1 MLLKNAHIINP
12 ADNFNELSDIRIEN
26 GVVTEISKDLFPL
39 VDEEVIDLS
48 EKVITPGLVDMHCH
62 LREPGFESKETI
74 KTGIQSALAGGYT
87 AICPMANTL
96 PAVDNLMTLKYTF
109 DRAKEADEIGF
120 YPICA
125 VSIGLQGQNLVNMS
139 ELKDNGAVAFSDDG
153 RPLEN
158 LKLYRVALEYA
169 DSLGALII
177 SHSEDSSLATGG
189 VINEGATSTRLGLQ
203 GISDLAESVAVARE
217 LEVLRYS
224 GGKLHFAHIS
234 TKRSIELIRQAK
246 KDGLS
251 VTCETAPHYFSLSD
265 EDIKTFE
272 AKFKMNPPLRSREDK
287 EAVIEGLQDGTIDV
301 IATDHAPHTLEEKL
315 MPIQK
320 APMGIV
326 GFETSLGLCITN
338 LVDRGYLT
346 LSQVIEKLSL
356 NPARIL
362 NIKQGNIKIGEP
374 ANLTVIDSD
383 VEWIVDA
390 SKFKSKC
397 KISPFDGKKLRGR
410 VLAVVVNGKYKEIQ

>member
-12 ADNFNELSDIRIEN
+12 ADNLNELSDIRVEN
-26 GVVTEISKDLFPL
+26 GMVAEISKNLFPL

-48 EKVITPGLVDMHCH
+48 GKVITPGLVDMHCH

-87 AICPMANTL
+87 AICPMANTS
-96 PAVDNLMTLKYTF
+96 PVVDNLMTLKYTF
-109 DRAKEADEIGF
+109 DRAQEAEEIGF

-125 VSIGLQGQNLVNMS
+125 LSVGLKGQNLVNMS

-153 RPLEN
+153 KPLEN

-177 SHSEDSSLATGG
+177 SHTEDSSLASGG
-189 VINEGATSTRLGLQ
+189 VINEGAASTRLGLQ

-246 KDGLS
+246 KDGLN
-251 VTCETAPHYFSLSD
+251 VTCETAPHYFSLCD

-326 GFETSLGLCITN
+326 GFETSLALCITN

-356 NPARIL
+356 NPSRIL

-374 ANLTVIDSD
+374 ANLTVVDPD

>member
-109 DRAKEADEIGF
+109 DRAKESDEIGF

-362 NIKQGNIKIGEP
+362 NIKQGNIKIGES
-374 ANLTVIDSD
+374 ANLTVIDPD

-390 SKFKSKC
+390 AKFKSKC
-397 KISPFDGKKLRGR
+397 KISPFDGKNLRGR
-410 VLAVVVNGKYKEIQ
+410 ALAVVVNGKYKEIK

>member
-12 ADNFNELSDIRIEN
+12 ADNLNELSDIRVEN
-26 GVVTEISKDLFPL
+26 GMVAEISKNLFPL

-48 EKVITPGLVDMHCH
+48 GKVITPGLVDMHCH

-74 KTGIQSALAGGYT
+74 KTGIQSAIAGGYT
-87 AICPMANTL
+87 AICPMANTS
-96 PAVDNLMTLKYTF
+96 PVVDNLMTLKYTF

-125 VSIGLQGQNLVNMS
+125 LSIGLKGQNLVNMS
-139 ELKDNGAVAFSDDG
+139 EFKDNGAVAFSDDG
-153 RPLEN
+153 KPLEN

-169 DSLGALII
+169 DSLGVLII
-177 SHSEDSSLATGG
+177 SHSEDSSLASGG
-189 VINEGATSTRLGLQ
+189 VINEGAASTRLGLQ

-246 KDGLS
+246 KDGLN
-251 VTCETAPHYFSLSD
+251 VTCETAPHYFSLCD

-326 GFETSLGLCITN
+326 GFETSLALCITN
-338 LVDRGYLT
+338 LVDGGYLT

-356 NPARIL
+356 NPSRIL

-374 ANLTVIDSD
+374 ANLTVVDPD

>member
-12 ADNFNELSDIRIEN
+12 ADNLNELSDIRVEN
-26 GVVTEISKDLFPL
+26 GMVAEISKNLFPL

-48 EKVITPGLVDMHCH
+48 GKVITPGLVDMHCH

-87 AICPMANTL
+87 AICQMANTS
-96 PAVDNLMTLKYTF
+96 PVVDNLMTLKYTF
-109 DRAKEADEIGF
+109 DRAQEAEEIGF

-125 VSIGLQGQNLVNMS
+125 LSIGLKGQNLVNMS

-153 RPLEN
+153 KPLEN

-177 SHSEDSSLATGG
+177 SHSEDSSLASGG
-189 VINEGATSTRLGLQ
+189 VINEGAASTRLGLQ

-217 LEVLRYS
+217 LEILRYS

-246 KDGLS
+246 KDGLN
-251 VTCETAPHYFSLSD
+251 VTCETAPHYFSLCD

-338 LVDRGYLT
+338 LVDGGYLT

-356 NPARIL
+356 NPSRIL

-374 ANLTVIDSD
+374 ANLTVVDPD

>member
-1 MLLKNAHIINP
+1 M
-12 ADNFNELSDIRIEN
+12 
-26 GVVTEISKDLFPL
+26 
-39 VDEEVIDLS
+39 
-48 EKVITPGLVDMHCH
+48 
-62 LREPGFESKETI
+62 
-74 KTGIQSALAGGYT
+74 
-87 AICPMANTL
+87 
-96 PAVDNLMTLKYTF
+96 
-109 DRAKEADEIGF
+109 
-120 YPICA
+120 
-125 VSIGLQGQNLVNMS
+125 
-139 ELKDNGAVAFSDDG
+139 KDNGAVAFSADG

-158 LKLYRVALEYA
+158 STLSIVDLKYA
-169 DSLGALII
+169 DSHC
-177 SHSEDSSLATGG
+177 SFVSTHSEDSSLATGG

-362 NIKQGNIKIGEP
+362 NIKQGNIKIGES
-374 ANLTVIDSD
+374 ANLTVIDPD

-390 SKFKSKC
+390 AKFKSKC
-397 KISPFDGKKLRGR
+397 KISPFDGKNLRGR
-410 VLAVVVNGKYKEIQ
+410 ALAVVVNGKYKEIK

>member
-12 ADNFNELSDIRIEN
+12 ADNLNELSDIRVEN
-26 GVVTEISKDLFPL
+26 GMVAEISKNLFPL

-48 EKVITPGLVDMHCH
+48 GKVITPGLVDMHCH

-87 AICPMANTL
+87 AICPMANTS
-96 PAVDNLMTLKYTF
+96 PVVDNLMTLKYTF

-125 VSIGLQGQNLVNMS
+125 LSIGLKGQNLVNMS

-153 RPLEN
+153 KPLEN

-177 SHSEDSSLATGG
+177 SHSEDSSLASGG
-189 VINEGATSTRLGLQ
+189 VINEGAASTRLGLQ

-246 KDGLS
+246 KDGLN
-251 VTCETAPHYFSLSD
+251 VTCETAPHYFSLCD

-338 LVDRGYLT
+338 LVDGGYLT

-356 NPARIL
+356 NPSRIL

-374 ANLTVIDSD
+374 ANLTVVDPD

>member
-12 ADNFNELSDIRIEN
+12 ADNLNELSDIRVEN
-26 GVVTEISKDLFPL
+26 GMVAEISKNLFPL

-48 EKVITPGLVDMHCH
+48 GKVITPGLVDMHCH

-87 AICPMANTL
+87 AICPMANTS
-96 PAVDNLMTLKYTF
+96 PVVDNLITLKYTF
-109 DRAKEADEIGF
+109 DRAQEAEEIGF

-125 VSIGLQGQNLVNMS
+125 LSVGLKGQNLVNMS

-153 RPLEN
+153 KPLEN

-362 NIKQGNIKIGEP
+362 NIKQGNIKIGES
-374 ANLTVIDSD
+374 ANLTVIEPD

-390 SKFKSKC
+390 AKFKSKC
-397 KISPFDGKKLRGR
+397 KISPFDGKNLRGR
-410 VLAVVVNGKYKEIQ
+410 ALAVVVNGKYKEIK

>member
-12 ADNFNELSDIRIEN
+12 ADNLNELSDIRVEN
-26 GVVTEISKDLFPL
+26 GMVAEISKNLFPL

-48 EKVITPGLVDMHCH
+48 GKVITPGFVDMHCH

-87 AICPMANTL
+87 AICPMANTS
-96 PAVDNLMTLKYTF
+96 PVVDNLMTLKYTF

-125 VSIGLQGQNLVNMS
+125 LSVGLKGQNLVNMS

-153 RPLEN
+153 KPLEN

-177 SHSEDSSLATGG
+177 SHSEDSSLASGG
-189 VINEGATSTRLGLQ
+189 VINEGAASTRLGLQ

-217 LEVLRYS
+217 LEILRYS

-246 KDGLS
+246 KDGLN
-251 VTCETAPHYFSLSD
+251 VTCETAPHYFSLCD

-326 GFETSLGLCITN
+326 GFETSLALCITN
-338 LVDRGYLT
+338 LVDGGYLT
-346 LSQVIEKLSL
+346 LSQVIKKLSL
-356 NPARIL
+356 NPSRIL

-374 ANLTVIDSD
+374 ANLTVVDPD

>member
-12 ADNFNELSDIRIEN
+12 ADNLNELSDIRVEN
-26 GVVTEISKDLFPL
+26 GMVAEISKNLFPL

-48 EKVITPGLVDMHCH
+48 GKVITPGLVDMHCH

-74 KTGIQSALAGGYT
+74 KTGIQSAISGGYT
-87 AICPMANTL
+87 AICPMANTS
-96 PAVDNLMTLKYTF
+96 PVVDNLMTLKYTF
-109 DRAKEADEIGF
+109 DRAQEAEEIGF

-125 VSIGLQGQNLVNMS
+125 LSVGLKGQNLVNMS

-153 RPLEN
+153 KPLEN

-177 SHSEDSSLATGG
+177 SHSEDSSLASGG
-189 VINEGATSTRLGLQ
+189 VINEGAASTRLGLQ

-246 KDGLS
+246 KDGLN
-251 VTCETAPHYFSLSD
+251 VTCETAPHYFSLCD

-287 EAVIEGLQDGTIDV
+287 EAVI
-301 IATDHAPHTLEEKL
+301 
-315 MPIQK
+315 
-320 APMGIV
+320 
-326 GFETSLGLCITN
+326 
-338 LVDRGYLT
+338 
-346 LSQVIEKLSL
+346 
-356 NPARIL
+356 
-362 NIKQGNIKIGEP
+362 
-374 ANLTVIDSD
+374 
-383 VEWIVDA
+383 
-390 SKFKSKC
+390 
-397 KISPFDGKKLRGR
+397 
-410 VLAVVVNGKYKEIQ
+410 

>member
-12 ADNFNELSDIRIEN
+12 ADNLNELSDIRVEN
-26 GVVTEISKDLFPL
+26 GMVAEISKNLFPL

-48 EKVITPGLVDMHCH
+48 GKVITPGLVDMHCH

-74 KTGIQSALAGGYT
+74 KTGIQSAIAGGYT
-87 AICPMANTL
+87 AICPMANTS
-96 PAVDNLMTLKYTF
+96 PVVDNLMTLKYTF

-125 VSIGLQGQNLVNMS
+125 LSVGLKGQNLVNMS

-153 RPLEN
+153 KPLEN

-177 SHSEDSSLATGG
+177 SHSEDSSLASGG
-189 VINEGATSTRLGLQ
+189 VINEGAASTRLGLQ

-246 KDGLS
+246 KDGLN
-251 VTCETAPHYFSLSD
+251 VTCETAPHYFSLCD

-326 GFETSLGLCITN
+326 GFETSLALCITN
-338 LVDRGYLT
+338 LVDGGYLT

-356 NPARIL
+356 NPSRIL

-374 ANLTVIDSD
+374 ANLTVVDPD

>member
-362 NIKQGNIKIGEP
+362 NIKQGNIKIGES
-374 ANLTVIDSD
+374 ANLTVIDPD

-390 SKFKSKC
+390 AKFKSKC
-397 KISPFDGKKLRGR
+397 KISPFDGKNLRGR
-410 VLAVVVNGKYKEIQ
+410 ALAVVVNGKYKEIK

>member
-12 ADNFNELSDIRIEN
+12 ADNLNELSDIRVEN
-26 GVVTEISKDLFPL
+26 GMVAEISKNLFPL

-48 EKVITPGLVDMHCH
+48 GKVITPGLVDMHCH

-74 KTGIQSALAGGYT
+74 KTGIQSAIAGGYT
-87 AICPMANTL
+87 AICPMANTS
-96 PAVDNLMTLKYTF
+96 PVVDNLMTLKYTF
-109 DRAKEADEIGF
+109 DRAQEADEIGF

-125 VSIGLQGQNLVNMS
+125 LSIGLKGQNLVNMS

-153 RPLEN
+153 KPLEN

-177 SHSEDSSLATGG
+177 SHSEDSSLASGG
-189 VINEGATSTRLGLQ
+189 VINEGAASTRLGLQ

-246 KDGLS
+246 KDGLN
-251 VTCETAPHYFSLSD
+251 VTCETAPHYFSLCD

-326 GFETSLGLCITN
+326 GFETSLALCITN
-338 LVDRGYLT
+338 LVDGGYLT

-356 NPARIL
+356 NPSRIL

-374 ANLTVIDSD
+374 ANLTVVDPD

>member
-1 MLLKNAHIINP
+1 M
-12 ADNFNELSDIRIEN
+12 
-26 GVVTEISKDLFPL
+26 
-39 VDEEVIDLS
+39 
-48 EKVITPGLVDMHCH
+48 
-62 LREPGFESKETI
+62 
-74 KTGIQSALAGGYT
+74 
-87 AICPMANTL
+87 
-96 PAVDNLMTLKYTF
+96 
-109 DRAKEADEIGF
+109 
-120 YPICA
+120 
-125 VSIGLQGQNLVNMS
+125 
-139 ELKDNGAVAFSDDG
+139 
-153 RPLEN
+153 
-158 LKLYRVALEYA
+158 
-169 DSLGALII
+169 
-177 SHSEDSSLATGG
+177 
-189 VINEGATSTRLGLQ
+189 
-203 GISDLAESVAVARE
+203 
-217 LEVLRYS
+217 
-224 GGKLHFAHIS
+224 
-234 TKRSIELIRQAK
+234 
-246 KDGLS
+246 S

-362 NIKQGNIKIGEP
+362 NIKQGNIKIGES
-374 ANLTVIDSD
+374 ANLTVIEPD

-390 SKFKSKC
+390 AKFKSKC
-397 KISPFDGKKLRGR
+397 KISPFDGKNLRGR
-410 VLAVVVNGKYKEIQ
+410 ALAVVVNGKYKEIK

>member
-12 ADNFNELSDIRIEN
+12 ADNLNELSDIRVEN
-26 GVVTEISKDLFPL
+26 GMVAEISKNLFPL

-48 EKVITPGLVDMHCH
+48 GKVITPGLVDMHCH

-74 KTGIQSALAGGYT
+74 KTGIQSAIAGGYT
-87 AICPMANTL
+87 AICPMANTS
-96 PAVDNLMTLKYTF
+96 PVVDNLMTLKYTF

-125 VSIGLQGQNLVNMS
+125 LSIGLKGQNLVNMS

-153 RPLEN
+153 KPLEN

-177 SHSEDSSLATGG
+177 SHSEDSSLASGG
-189 VINEGATSTRLGLQ
+189 VINEGAASTRLGLQ

-246 KDGLS
+246 KDGLN
-251 VTCETAPHYFSLSD
+251 VTCETAPHYFSLCD

-338 LVDRGYLT
+338 LVDGGYLT

-356 NPARIL
+356 NPSRIL
-362 NIKQGNIKIGEP
+362 NIKQGNIKIGES
-374 ANLTVIDSD
+374 ANLTVVDPD
-383 VEWIVDA
+383 VEWFVDA

>member
-87 AICPMANTL
+87 AICPMANTS

-272 AKFKMNPPLRSREDK
+272 AKFKMNPPLRSREDR

-362 NIKQGNIKIGEP
+362 NIKQGNIKIGES
-374 ANLTVIDSD
+374 ANLTVIDPD

-390 SKFKSKC
+390 AKFKSKC
-397 KISPFDGKKLRGR
+397 KISPFDGKNLRGR
-410 VLAVVVNGKYKEIQ
+410 ALAVVVNGKYKEIK

>member
-12 ADNFNELSDIRIEN
+12 ADNLNELSDIRVEN
-26 GVVTEISKDLFPL
+26 GMVAEISKNLFPL

-48 EKVITPGLVDMHCH
+48 GKVITPGLVDMHCH

-74 KTGIQSALAGGYT
+74 KTGIQSAIAGGYT
-87 AICPMANTL
+87 AICPMANTS
-96 PAVDNLMTLKYTF
+96 PVVDNLMTLKYTF
-109 DRAKEADEIGF
+109 DRAQEAEEIGF

-125 VSIGLQGQNLVNMS
+125 LSIGLKGQNLVNMS

-153 RPLEN
+153 KPLEN

-177 SHSEDSSLATGG
+177 SHSEDSSLASGG
-189 VINEGATSTRLGLQ
+189 VINEGAASTRLGLQ

-246 KDGLS
+246 KDGLN
-251 VTCETAPHYFSLSD
+251 VTCETAPHYFSLCD

-338 LVDRGYLT
+338 LVDGGYLT

-356 NPARIL
+356 NPSRIL
-362 NIKQGNIKIGEP
+362 NIKQGNIKIGES
-374 ANLTVIDSD
+374 ANLTVVDPD
-383 VEWIVDA
+383 VEWFVDA

-410 VLAVVVNGKYKEIQ
+410 ALAVVVNGKYKEIQ

>member
-12 ADNFNELSDIRIEN
+12 ADNLNELSDIRVEN
-26 GVVTEISKDLFPL
+26 GMVAEISKNLFPL

-48 EKVITPGLVDMHCH
+48 GKVITPGLVDMHCH

-74 KTGIQSALAGGYT
+74 KTGIQSAIAGGYT
-87 AICPMANTL
+87 AICPMANTS
-96 PAVDNLMTLKYTF
+96 PVVDNLMTLKYTF

-125 VSIGLQGQNLVNMS
+125 LSIGLKGQNLVNMS

-153 RPLEN
+153 KPLEN

-177 SHSEDSSLATGG
+177 SHSEDSSLASGG
-189 VINEGATSTRLGLQ
+189 VINEGAASTRLGLQ

-234 TKRSIELIRQAK
+234 TKRSIELVRQAK
-246 KDGLS
+246 KDGLN
-251 VTCETAPHYFSLSD
+251 VTCETAPHYFSLCD

-338 LVDRGYLT
+338 LVDGGYLT

-362 NIKQGNIKIGEP
+362 NIKQGNIKIGES
-374 ANLTVIDSD
+374 ANLTVIDPD

-390 SKFKSKC
+390 AKFKSKC
-397 KISPFDGKKLRGR
+397 KISPFDGKNLRGR
-410 VLAVVVNGKYKEIQ
+410 ALAVVVNGKYKEIK

>member
-87 AICPMANTL
+87 AICPMANTS

-362 NIKQGNIKIGEP
+362 NIKQGNIKIGES
-374 ANLTVIDSD
+374 ANLTVIDPD

-390 SKFKSKC
+390 AKFKSKC
-397 KISPFDGKKLRGR
+397 KISPFDGKNLRGR
-410 VLAVVVNGKYKEIQ
+410 ALAVVVNGKYKEIK

>member
-12 ADNFNELSDIRIEN
+12 ADNLNELSDIRVEN
-26 GVVTEISKDLFPL
+26 GMVAEISKNLFPL

-48 EKVITPGLVDMHCH
+48 GKVITPGLVDMHCH

-74 KTGIQSALAGGYT
+74 KTGIQSAIAGGYT
-87 AICPMANTL
+87 AICPMANTS
-96 PAVDNLMTLKYTF
+96 PVVDNLMTLKYTF

-125 VSIGLQGQNLVNMS
+125 LSIGLKGQNLVNMS

-153 RPLEN
+153 KPLEN

-177 SHSEDSSLATGG
+177 SHSEDSSLASGG
-189 VINEGATSTRLGLQ
+189 VINEGAASTRLGLQ

-234 TKRSIELIRQAK
+234 TKRSIELVRQAK
-246 KDGLS
+246 KDGLN
-251 VTCETAPHYFSLSD
+251 VTCETAPHYFSLCD

-326 GFETSLGLCITN
+326 GFETSLALCITN
-338 LVDRGYLT
+338 LVDGGYLT

-356 NPARIL
+356 NPSRIL

-374 ANLTVIDSD
+374 ANLTVVDPD

>member
-48 EKVITPGLVDMHCH
+48 GKVITPGLVDMHCH

-362 NIKQGNIKIGEP
+362 NIKQGNIKIGES
-374 ANLTVIDSD
+374 ANLTVIDPD

-390 SKFKSKC
+390 AKFKSKC
-397 KISPFDGKKLRGR
+397 KISPFDGKNLRGR
-410 VLAVVVNGKYKEIQ
+410 ALAVVVNGKYKEIK

>member
-12 ADNFNELSDIRIEN
+12 ADNLNELSDIRVEN
-26 GVVTEISKDLFPL
+26 GMVAEISKNLFPL

-48 EKVITPGLVDMHCH
+48 GNVITPGLVDMHCH

-74 KTGIQSALAGGYT
+74 KTGIQSAIAGGYT
-87 AICPMANTL
+87 AICPMANTS
-96 PAVDNLMTLKYTF
+96 PVVDNLMTLKYTF
-109 DRAKEADEIGF
+109 DRAQEAEEIGF

-125 VSIGLQGQNLVNMS
+125 LSIGLKGQNLVNMS

-153 RPLEN
+153 KPLEN

-177 SHSEDSSLATGG
+177 SHSEDSSLASGG
-189 VINEGATSTRLGLQ
+189 VINEGAASTRLGLQ

-246 KDGLS
+246 KDGLN
-251 VTCETAPHYFSLSD
+251 VTCETAPHYFSLCD

-338 LVDRGYLT
+338 LVDGGYLT

-356 NPARIL
+356 NPSRIL
-362 NIKQGNIKIGEP
+362 NIKQGNIKIGES
-374 ANLTVIDSD
+374 ANLTVVDPD
-383 VEWIVDA
+383 VEWFVDA

-410 VLAVVVNGKYKEIQ
+410 ALAVVVNGKYKEIQ

>member
-12 ADNFNELSDIRIEN
+12 ADNLNELSDIRVEN
-26 GVVTEISKDLFPL
+26 GMVAEISKNLFPL

-48 EKVITPGLVDMHCH
+48 GKVITPGLVDMHCH

-87 AICPMANTL
+87 AICPMANTS
-96 PAVDNLMTLKYTF
+96 PVVDNLMTLKYTF
-109 DRAKEADEIGF
+109 DRAQEADEIGF

-125 VSIGLQGQNLVNMS
+125 LSVGLKGQNLVNMS

-153 RPLEN
+153 KPLEN

-177 SHSEDSSLATGG
+177 SHSEDSSLASGG
-189 VINEGATSTRLGLQ
+189 VINEGAASTRLGLQ

-246 KDGLS
+246 KDGLN
-251 VTCETAPHYFSLSD
+251 VTCETAPHYFSLCD

-326 GFETSLGLCITN
+326 GFETSLALCITN
-338 LVDRGYLT
+338 LVDGGYLT

-356 NPARIL
+356 NPSRIL

-374 ANLTVIDSD
+374 ANLTVVDPD

>member
-12 ADNFNELSDIRIEN
+12 ADNLNELSDIRVEN
-26 GVVTEISKDLFPL
+26 GMVAEISKNLFPL

-48 EKVITPGLVDMHCH
+48 GKVITPGLVDMHCH

-87 AICPMANTL
+87 AICPMANTS
-96 PAVDNLMTLKYTF
+96 PVVDNLITLKYTF
-109 DRAKEADEIGF
+109 DRAQEADEIGF

-125 VSIGLQGQNLVNMS
+125 LSVGLKGQNLVNMS

-153 RPLEN
+153 KPLEN

-177 SHSEDSSLATGG
+177 SHSEDSSLASGG
-189 VINEGATSTRLGLQ
+189 VINEGAASTRLGLQ

-246 KDGLS
+246 KDGLN
-251 VTCETAPHYFSLSD
+251 VTCETAPHYFSLCD

-338 LVDRGYLT
+338 LVDGGYLT

-356 NPARIL
+356 NPSRIL

-374 ANLTVIDSD
+374 ANLTVVDPD

>member
-12 ADNFNELSDIRIEN
+12 ADNLNELSDIRVEN
-26 GVVTEISKDLFPL
+26 GMVAEISKNLFPL

-48 EKVITPGLVDMHCH
+48 GKVITPGLVDMHCH

-87 AICPMANTL
+87 AICPMANTS
-96 PAVDNLMTLKYTF
+96 PVVDNLMTLKYTF
-109 DRAKEADEIGF
+109 DRAQEAEEIGF

-125 VSIGLQGQNLVNMS
+125 LSIGLKGQNLVNMS

-153 RPLEN
+153 KPLEN

-177 SHSEDSSLATGG
+177 SHSEDSSLASGG
-189 VINEGATSTRLGLQ
+189 VINEGAASTRLGLQ

-217 LEVLRYS
+217 LEILRYS

-246 KDGLS
+246 KDGLN
-251 VTCETAPHYFSLSD
+251 VTCETAPHYFSLCD

-326 GFETSLGLCITN
+326 GFETSLALCITN

-356 NPARIL
+356 NPSRIL

-374 ANLTVIDSD
+374 ANLTVVDPD

>member
-12 ADNFNELSDIRIEN
+12 ADNLNELSDIRVEN
-26 GVVTEISKDLFPL
+26 GMVAEISKNLFPL

-48 EKVITPGLVDMHCH
+48 GKVITPGLVDMHCH

-87 AICPMANTL
+87 AICPMANTS
-96 PAVDNLMTLKYTF
+96 PVVDNLMTLKYTF
-109 DRAKEADEIGF
+109 DRAQEAEEIGF

-125 VSIGLQGQNLVNMS
+125 LSIGLKGQNLVNMS

-153 RPLEN
+153 KPLEN

-177 SHSEDSSLATGG
+177 SHSEDSSLASGG
-189 VINEGATSTRLGLQ
+189 VINEGAASTRLGLQ

-246 KDGLS
+246 KDGLN
-251 VTCETAPHYFSLSD
+251 VTCETAPHYFSLCD

-326 GFETSLGLCITN
+326 GFETSLALCITN
-338 LVDRGYLT
+338 LVDGGYLT

-356 NPARIL
+356 NPSRIL

-374 ANLTVIDSD
+374 ANLTVVDPD

>member
-12 ADNFNELSDIRIEN
+12 ADNLNELSDIRVEN
-26 GVVTEISKDLFPL
+26 GMVAEISKNLFPL

-48 EKVITPGLVDMHCH
+48 GKVITPGLVDMHCH

-87 AICPMANTL
+87 AICPMANTS
-96 PAVDNLMTLKYTF
+96 PVVDNLMTLKYTF

-125 VSIGLQGQNLVNMS
+125 LSIGLKGQNLVNMS

-153 RPLEN
+153 KPLEN

-177 SHSEDSSLATGG
+177 SHSEDSSLASGG
-189 VINEGATSTRLGLQ
+189 VINEGAASTRLGLQ

-246 KDGLS
+246 KDGLN
-251 VTCETAPHYFSLSD
+251 VTCETAPHYFSLCD

-326 GFETSLGLCITN
+326 GFETSLALCITN

-356 NPARIL
+356 NPSRIL

-374 ANLTVIDSD
+374 ANLTVVDPD

>member
-12 ADNFNELSDIRIEN
+12 ADNLNELSDIRVEN
-26 GVVTEISKDLFPL
+26 GMVAEISKNLFPL

-48 EKVITPGLVDMHCH
+48 GKVITPGLVDMHCH

-74 KTGIQSALAGGYT
+74 KTGIQSAISGGYT
-87 AICPMANTL
+87 AICPMANTS
-96 PAVDNLMTLKYTF
+96 PVVDNLMTLKYTF
-109 DRAKEADEIGF
+109 DRAQEAEEIGF

-125 VSIGLQGQNLVNMS
+125 LSVGLKGQNLVNMS

-153 RPLEN
+153 KPLEN

-177 SHSEDSSLATGG
+177 SHSEDSSLASGG
-189 VINEGATSTRLGLQ
+189 VINEGAASTRLGLQ

-246 KDGLS
+246 KDGLN
-251 VTCETAPHYFSLSD
+251 VTCETAPHYFSLCD

-326 GFETSLGLCITN
+326 GFETSLALCITN
-338 LVDRGYLT
+338 LVDGGYLT

-356 NPARIL
+356 NPSRIL

-374 ANLTVIDSD
+374 ANLTVVDPD

>member
-12 ADNFNELSDIRIEN
+12 ADNLNELSDIRVEN
-26 GVVTEISKDLFPL
+26 GMVAEISKNLFPL

-48 EKVITPGLVDMHCH
+48 GKVITPGLVDMHCH

-87 AICPMANTL
+87 AICPMANTS
-96 PAVDNLMTLKYTF
+96 PVVDNLITLKYTF
-109 DRAKEADEIGF
+109 DRAQEADEIGF

-125 VSIGLQGQNLVNMS
+125 LSVGLKGQNLVNMS

-153 RPLEN
+153 KPLEN

-177 SHSEDSSLATGG
+177 SHSEDSSLASGG
-189 VINEGATSTRLGLQ
+189 VINEGAASTRLGLQ

-217 LEVLRYS
+217 LEVLPYS

-246 KDGLS
+246 KDGLN
-251 VTCETAPHYFSLSD
+251 VTCETAPHYFSLCD

-326 GFETSLGLCITN
+326 GFETSLALCITN
-338 LVDRGYLT
+338 LVDGGYLT

-356 NPARIL
+356 NPSRIL

-374 ANLTVIDSD
+374 ANLTVVDPD

>member
-12 ADNFNELSDIRIEN
+12 ADNLNEISDIRIEN
-26 GVVTEISKDLFPL
+26 NIISEISKDLFPL
-39 VDEEVIDLS
+39 VDEEVIDLTG
-48 EKVITPGLVDMHCH
+48 KVVTPGLVDMHCH

-87 AICPMANTL
+87 AICPMANTY
-96 PAVDNLMTLKYTF
+96 PVVDNLITLKYTY

-125 VSIGLQGQNLVNMS
+125 ISIGLQGQNLVNMS

-153 RPLEN
+153 KPLEN
-158 LKLYRVALEYA
+158 LKLYKVALEYA
-169 DSLGALII
+169 DSLNTLII
-177 SHSEDSSLATGG
+177 SHSEDSSLAQGG
-189 VINEGATSTRLGLQ
+189 VINEGVTSTKLGLQ
-203 GISDLAESVAVARE
+203 GISNLAESVAVARE
-217 LEVLRYS
+217 LEVLRFS

-234 TKRSIELIRQAK
+234 TKRSIELIKQAK
-246 KDGLS
+246 KDGLN
-251 VTCETAPHYFSLSD
+251 VTCETAPHYFSLCD

-272 AKFKMNPPLRSREDK
+272 AKYKMNPPLRSQEDK
-287 EAVIEGLQDGTIDV
+287 EAVIKGLQDGTIDV

-326 GFETSLGLCITN
+326 GFETALGLCITN
-338 LVDRGYLT
+338 LVEKGYLT
-346 LSQVIEKLSL
+346 LSQVVEKLSY

-362 NIKQGNIKIGEP
+362 NIQQGNIKIGAL
-374 ANLTVIDSD
+374 ANLTIINPTLDWVVDS
-383 VEWIVDA
+383 

-397 KISPFDGKKLRGR
+397 KISPFDGKKMKGKA
-410 VLAVVVNGKYKEIQ
+410 LAVVINGKYKEI

>member
-12 ADNFNELSDIRIEN
+12 ADNLNELSDIRVEN
-26 GVVTEISKDLFPL
+26 GMVAEISKNLFPL

-48 EKVITPGLVDMHCH
+48 GKVITPGLVDMHCH

-74 KTGIQSALAGGYT
+74 KTGIQSAIAGGYT
-87 AICPMANTL
+87 AICPMANTS
-96 PAVDNLMTLKYTF
+96 PVVDNLMTLKYTF
-109 DRAKEADEIGF
+109 DRAQEAEEIGF

-125 VSIGLQGQNLVNMS
+125 LSIGLKGQNLVNMS

-153 RPLEN
+153 KPLEN

-177 SHSEDSSLATGG
+177 SHSEDSSLASGG
-189 VINEGATSTRLGLQ
+189 VINEGAASTRLGLQ

-246 KDGLS
+246 KDGLN
-251 VTCETAPHYFSLSD
+251 VTCETAPHYFSLCD

-326 GFETSLGLCITN
+326 GFETSLALCITN
-338 LVDRGYLT
+338 LVDGGYLT

-356 NPARIL
+356 NPSRIL
-362 NIKQGNIKIGEP
+362 NIKQGNIKIGES
-374 ANLTVIDSD
+374 ANLTVVDPD
-383 VEWIVDA
+383 VEWFVDA

-410 VLAVVVNGKYKEIQ
+410 ALAVVVNGKYKEIQ

>member
-12 ADNFNELSDIRIEN
+12 ADNLNELSDIRVEN
-26 GVVTEISKDLFPL
+26 GMVAEISKNLFPL

-48 EKVITPGLVDMHCH
+48 GKVITPGLVDMHCH

-74 KTGIQSALAGGYT
+74 KTGIQSAISGGYT
-87 AICPMANTL
+87 AICPMANTS
-96 PAVDNLMTLKYTF
+96 PVVDNLITLKYTF

-125 VSIGLQGQNLVNMS
+125 LSIGLKGQNLVNMS

-153 RPLEN
+153 KPLEN

-177 SHSEDSSLATGG
+177 SHSEDSSLASGG
-189 VINEGATSTRLGLQ
+189 VINEGAASTRLGLQ

-246 KDGLS
+246 KDGLN
-251 VTCETAPHYFSLSD
+251 VTCETAPHYFSLCD

-326 GFETSLGLCITN
+326 GFETSLALCITN
-338 LVDRGYLT
+338 LVDGGYLT

-356 NPARIL
+356 NPSRIL

-374 ANLTVIDSD
+374 ANLTVVDPD

>member
-12 ADNFNELSDIRIEN
+12 ADNLNELSDIRVEN
-26 GVVTEISKDLFPL
+26 GMVAEISKNLFPL

-87 AICPMANTL
+87 AICPMANTS
-96 PAVDNLMTLKYTF
+96 PVVDNLMTLKYTF

-125 VSIGLQGQNLVNMS
+125 LSIGLKGQNLVNMS

-153 RPLEN
+153 KPLEN

-169 DSLGALII
+169 YSLGALII
-177 SHSEDSSLATGG
+177 SHSEDSSLASGG
-189 VINEGATSTRLGLQ
+189 VINEGAASTRLGLQ

-246 KDGLS
+246 KDGLN
-251 VTCETAPHYFSLSD
+251 VTCETAPHYFSLCD

-338 LVDRGYLT
+338 LVDGGYLT

-356 NPARIL
+356 NPSRIL

-374 ANLTVIDSD
+374 ANLTVVDPD

>member
-12 ADNFNELSDIRIEN
+12 ADNLNELSDIRVEN
-26 GVVTEISKDLFPL
+26 GMVAEISKNLFPL

-48 EKVITPGLVDMHCH
+48 GKVITPGLVDMHCH

-74 KTGIQSALAGGYT
+74 KTGIQSAIAGGYT
-87 AICPMANTL
+87 AICPMANTS
-96 PAVDNLMTLKYTF
+96 PVVDNLMTLKYTF

-125 VSIGLQGQNLVNMS
+125 LSIGLKGQNLVNMS

-153 RPLEN
+153 KPLEN

-177 SHSEDSSLATGG
+177 SHSEDSSLASGG
-189 VINEGATSTRLGLQ
+189 VINEGAASTRLGLQ

-246 KDGLS
+246 KDGLN
-251 VTCETAPHYFSLSD
+251 VTCETAPHYFSLCD

-326 GFETSLGLCITN
+326 GFETSLALCITN
-338 LVDRGYLT
+338 LVDGGYLT

-356 NPARIL
+356 NPSRIL

-374 ANLTVIDSD
+374 ANLTVVDPD

>member
-12 ADNFNELSDIRIEN
+12 ADNLNELSDIRVEN
-26 GVVTEISKDLFPL
+26 GMVAEISKNLFPL

-48 EKVITPGLVDMHCH
+48 GKVITPGLVDMHCH

-87 AICPMANTL
+87 AICPMANTS
-96 PAVDNLMTLKYTF
+96 PVVDNLMTLKYTF

-125 VSIGLQGQNLVNMS
+125 LSIGLKGQNLVNMS

-153 RPLEN
+153 KPLEN

-177 SHSEDSSLATGG
+177 SHSEDSSLASGG
-189 VINEGATSTRLGLQ
+189 VINEGAASTRLGLQ

-246 KDGLS
+246 KDGLN
-251 VTCETAPHYFSLSD
+251 VTCETAPHYFSLCD

-326 GFETSLGLCITN
+326 GFETSLALCITN
-338 LVDRGYLT
+338 LVDGGYLT

-356 NPARIL
+356 NPSRIL

-374 ANLTVIDSD
+374 ANLTVVDPD

>member
-12 ADNFNELSDIRIEN
+12 ADNLNELSDIRVEN
-26 GVVTEISKDLFPL
+26 GMVAEISKNLFPL

-48 EKVITPGLVDMHCH
+48 GKVITPGLVDMHCH

-74 KTGIQSALAGGYT
+74 KTGIQSAIAGGYT
-87 AICPMANTL
+87 AICPMANTS
-96 PAVDNLMTLKYTF
+96 PVVDNLITLKYTF
-109 DRAKEADEIGF
+109 DRAQEADEIGF

-125 VSIGLQGQNLVNMS
+125 LSVGLKGQNLVNMS

-153 RPLEN
+153 KPLEN

-177 SHSEDSSLATGG
+177 SHSEDSSLASGG
-189 VINEGATSTRLGLQ
+189 VINEGAASTRLGLQ

-246 KDGLS
+246 KDGLN
-251 VTCETAPHYFSLSD
+251 VTCETAPHYFSLCD

-338 LVDRGYLT
+338 LVDGGYLT

-356 NPARIL
+356 NPSRIL

-374 ANLTVIDSD
+374 ANLTVVDPD

>member
-87 AICPMANTL
+87 AICPMANTS

-362 NIKQGNIKIGEP
+362 NIKQGNIKIGES
-374 ANLTVIDSD
+374 ANLTVIDPD

-390 SKFKSKC
+390 AEFKSKC
-397 KISPFDGKKLRGR
+397 KISPFDGKNLRGR
-410 VLAVVVNGKYKEIQ
+410 ALAVVVNGKYKEIK

>member
-87 AICPMANTL
+87 AICPMANTS

-362 NIKQGNIKIGEP
+362 NIKQGNIKIGES
-374 ANLTVIDSD
+374 ANLTVIEPD

-390 SKFKSKC
+390 AKFKSKC
-397 KISPFDGKKLRGR
+397 KISPFDGKNLRGR
-410 VLAVVVNGKYKEIQ
+410 ALAVVVNGKYKEIK